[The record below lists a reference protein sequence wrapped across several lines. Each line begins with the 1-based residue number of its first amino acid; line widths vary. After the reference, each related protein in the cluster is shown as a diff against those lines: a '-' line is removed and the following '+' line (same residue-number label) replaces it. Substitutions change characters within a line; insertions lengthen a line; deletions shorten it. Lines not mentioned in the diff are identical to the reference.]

1 MPLVK
6 EDGHLEVL
14 NSGTNT
20 KKKHKT
26 KATSSNQQMHLS
38 ILQIAQKNETQKS

>member
-20 KKKHKT
+20 KKHKT
-26 KATSSNQQMHLS
+26 KATSSNQQLHLS